1 MGQEMT
7 LTTHKI
13 RHKLAGLKFTTAHA
27 RTVQNNTIYHILS
40 YERSLPKK
48 EINLASLHSVC
59 EHLAWLLQ
67 HIQEID
73 DKRILPSQK
82 AFLADAFAF
91 CVQRYEKHKSI

>member
-1 MGQEMT
+1 MT

-27 RTVQNNTIYHILS
+27 HTVKNNTICHILN

-48 EINLASLHSVC
+48 EINLASLYSVC

-67 HIQEID
+67 HTQEID
-73 DKRILPSQK
+73 DKRILPSQRM
-82 AFLADAFAF
+82 FLADAFTF
-91 CVQRYEKHKSI
+91 CVQTYAKQKSV

>member
-1 MGQEMT
+1 MT

-13 RHKLAGLKFTTAHA
+13 RHKLAGLRFSTAHA
-27 RTVQNNTIYHILS
+27 HDVKNKTISQLLD

-48 EINLASLHSVC
+48 EINLASLYFVC
-59 EHLAWLLQ
+59 QYLAWLLQ

-82 AFLADAFAF
+82 VFLADAFAF